1 MSRNKKN
8 VSSIKTVASINQI
21 KLKKGEHV
29 LSFSS
34 LKIAEGDSEFVQDV
48 VDNESLLEVA
58 ISYPGKPDKKFP
70 PIACQCGMK
79 GFSIKK
85 TVDVPQ
91 FVNMKFSG
99 NQVDQLRNIMETE
112 TEINLAIK
120 RLQGT
125 FNFEEPEPD

>member
-1 MSRNKKN
+1 MAQEKSG
-8 VSSIKTVASINQI
+8 IKTVAVINQI

-34 LKIAEGDSEFVQDV
+34 LKIKDGDSELVQDIV
-48 VDNESLLEVA
+48 ANESLLEVS
-58 ISYPGKPDKKFP
+58 ITYPGKPDEKFP

-85 TVDVPQ
+85 TVDSPQ

-99 NQVDQLRNIMETE
+99 GQIDQLRNIMEAE
-112 TEINLAIK
+112 TEIVLKIK

-125 FNFEEPEPD
+125 FNFEEPKQTE